1 MGNCQAVDTS
11 RILIQHPN
19 GKEEKLS
26 CPVSASYVM
35 KMNPG
40 HCVSLLISTTALS
53 TTASSAAHTGPLRL
67 TRIKLLR
74 PTDSL
79 VLGHVY
85 RLITTKEVIKG
96 LIAKKCSKLKK
107 EGNVS
112 GDKLKMV
119 KAITST
125 KPHNEYEIKIYLY
138 HQMKSEE
145 KERTIKISR
154 SWQPSLQSISEGGF

>member
-1 MGNCQAVDTS
+1 MGNCQAVDTA
-11 RILIQHPN
+11 RVVIQHPN

-53 TTASSAAHTGPLRL
+53 ATSSSHGGPLRL

-74 PTDSL
+74 PTDTL

-85 RLITTKEVIKG
+85 RLITTKEVMKG
-96 LIAKKCSKLKK
+96 LMAKKCSKLKK
-107 EGNVS
+107 ES
-112 GDKLKMV
+112 KWSEDKLEMV
-119 KAITST
+119 KAINST
-125 KPHNEYEIKIYLY
+125 KLDNEDQL
-138 HQMKSEE
+138 QMKKQE
-145 KERTIKISR
+145 KERSRISR
-154 SWQPSLQSISEGGF
+154 SWQPSLQSISEGGSS